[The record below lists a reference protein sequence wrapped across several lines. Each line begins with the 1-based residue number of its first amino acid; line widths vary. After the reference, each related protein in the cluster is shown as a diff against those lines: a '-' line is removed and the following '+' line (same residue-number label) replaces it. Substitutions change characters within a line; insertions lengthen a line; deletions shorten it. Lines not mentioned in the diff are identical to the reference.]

1 MYKYT
6 YLYDIHDDCA
16 RDEAIMCILFLLPM
30 ICTKTDDMLNAYVAA
45 EVTKQ
50 LLLTQTPIYLA
61 YMQVPV

>member
-1 MYKYT
+1 
-6 YLYDIHDDCA
+6 
-16 RDEAIMCILFLLPM
+16 MCILFLLPM

-45 EVTKQ
+45 EVTMQ